1 MEEVEVLIAK
11 SQQGDKNA
19 REVLTL
25 KNLGLV
31 HAIVRRFLGRGVDQ
45 EDLFQIG
52 TIGLMKAIDH
62 FDLGYEVKFSTYAVP
77 LISGEIKR
85 FLRDD
90 GPVKVSRTLKEQ
102 GLKVALARQKLQGRM
117 GREPTLEEIAGEC
130 GLSLE
135 EIVAATEADY
145 QVESIYAPMYQ
156 KDGNEVLLM
165 DTLGQEDKEKE
176 MLLNHLLLQQLMEE
190 LNETESQLIKMRY
203 FQDKTQTEVAGC
215 MGISQVQVSRMEKKI
230 LLAMRAKVQEKIC

>member
-1 MEEVEVLIAK
+1 MEEVSVLIAK

-19 REVLTL
+19 REVLTI

-31 HAIVRRFLGRGVDQ
+31 HAIVRRFLGRGVEQ

-52 TIGLMKAIDH
+52 AIGLMKAIDH
-62 FDLGYEVKFSTYAVP
+62 FDLGYDVKFSTYAVP

-90 GPVKVSRTLKEQ
+90 GPVKISRTLKEQ
-102 GLKVALARQKLQGRM
+102 GLKVSLARQRLQGSL
-117 GREPTLEEIAGEC
+117 GREPTLEEIITET
-130 GLSLE
+130 GLTSE

-145 QVESIYAPMYQ
+145 QVESIYTPMYQ

-176 MLLNHLLLQQLMEE
+176 ALLNHMLLQQLMEE
-190 LNETESQLIKMRY
+190 LSEEERMIIKMRY
-203 FQDKTQTEVAGC
+203 FQEKTQTEVAGH

-230 LLAMRAKVQEKIC
+230 LLAMRAKIQEKIC

>member
-1 MEEVEVLIAK
+1 MEETTVLIAK
-11 SQQGDKNA
+11 SQQGDKAA
-19 REVLTL
+19 REVLIE

-31 HAIVRRFLGRGVDQ
+31 HAIVRRFLGRGVEQ

-62 FDLGYEVKFSTYAVP
+62 FDLSYEVKFSTYAVP

-90 GPVKVSRTLKEQ
+90 GPVKVSRTLKEN
-102 GLKVALARQKLQGRM
+102 GLKVALSRQRLQGSL
-117 GREPTLEEIAGEC
+117 GREPTLQEIGGET
-130 GLSLE
+130 GLTSE
-135 EIVAATEADY
+135 EIVAATEADCY
-145 QVESIYAPMYQ
+145 VESIYAPMYQ

-176 MLLNHLLLQQLMEE
+176 AFLNHLLLQQLLEG
-190 LNETESQLIKMRY
+190 LNETEGQLIRMRY
-203 FQDKTQTEVAGC
+203 FQDKTQTEVAGY
-215 MGISQVQVSRMEKKI
+215 MGISQVQVSRLEKKI

>member
-1 MEEVEVLIAK
+1 MEDVTVLIAK

-19 REVLTL
+19 REVLIE

-31 HAIVRRFLGRGVDQ
+31 HAIVRRFIGRGVEQ

-52 TIGLMKAIDH
+52 AIGLMKAIDH
-62 FDLGYEVKFSTYAVP
+62 FDLAYEVKFSTYAVP

-90 GPVKVSRTLKEQ
+90 GLVKVSRTLKEQ
-102 GLKVALARQKLQGRM
+102 GLKISLARQKLQGSL
-117 GREPTLEEIAGEC
+117 GREPTLEELAEET
-130 GLSLE
+130 GLPAE

-176 MLLNHLLLQQLMEE
+176 ALLNHMLLKQLMKE
-190 LNETESQLIKMRY
+190 LNETESMLIKLRY
-203 FQDKTQTEVAGC
+203 FQEKTQTEVAGFL
-215 MGISQVQVSRMEKKI
+215 GISQVQVSRMEKKI